1 MGTKIEIPN
10 VGESVT
16 SGIIA
21 AWSVEDG
28 GYVERDQTVLELETD
43 KVTME
48 VPAPAS
54 GIVKHGASEGDEVDV
69 GAVVGEIDES
79 AEKPA
84 GSSSGAS
91 EEKAKRESGSESGGG
106 GAATATKNGSGSD
119 GKGSTKDN
127 GISSSEQS
135 GADAID
141 DFEKAQSSKKDSDV
155 KATPLARKLAQ
166 EKGVSLSSIAPTG
179 TGGRVRE
186 QDVLAYIQS
195 HQQGSSSGS
204 ASGGAP
210 AAQAAPAS
218 RGAREVS
225 VERMSPMRQKIASR
239 LVEAQQTA
247 AMLTTFNECDMGAVM
262 DMRKQYK
269 DKFADKHGIGLGFMS
284 FFVKACT
291 QALEKFPMVNSY
303 ITAGDD
309 GKPAVQK
316 HSYADVAIA
325 VAGPKGLVVPVIRSA
340 ETLSFAEIESAIKD
354 FGTRAKDG
362 KLDLS
367 EMTGGTFTITN
378 GGIFG
383 SLMSTPILNPPQSAI
398 LGMHGIKKRAVEYP
412 EGSGQIALRPMMYL
426 ALSYDHRIVDGAEAV
441 QFLVSIK
448 DAIEDPARLMLDL

>member
-54 GIVKHGASEGDEVDV
+54 GIVKHGAAEGDEVDV

-79 AEKPA
+79 AAKPSGA
-84 GSSSGAS
+84 SSGAS

-106 GAATATKNGSGSD
+106 GGAATATK
-119 GKGSTKDN
+119 DN
-127 GISSSEQS
+127 GVSSSEKS

-141 DFEKAQSSKKDSDV
+141 DFEKAQSSGKDSGV

-195 HQQGSSSGS
+195 HQQGSSNGS
-204 ASGGAP
+204 ASAP
-210 AAQAAPAS
+210 AAQAGAAAGGA
-218 RGAREVS
+218 RGSREVS

-262 DMRKQYK
+262 EMRKQYK
-269 DKFADKHGIGLGFMS
+269 DKFADTHGIGLGFMS

-316 HSYADVAIA
+316 HGYADVAIA

-378 GGIFG
+378 GGVFG